1 MIFKQLRAGL
11 LKWIPYKIYSYR
23 WGNVWVKSFKP
34 NKHEHYCVVL
44 EKAGWGVVVRHFN
57 IGIVKHKKIII
68 NIEKVYSNRNS

>member
-1 MIFKQLRAGL
+1 MKFAFLHQKFDFLA
-11 LKWIPYKIYSYR
+11 